1 MINFKWGIIAAA
13 GAFIVSFGIGLLS
26 GVAIIHVILRAFIFA
41 VVFFGVGFG
50 LKFVANNFF
59 PEMSAGIEGF
69 EGTETYEQQAGQR
82 VNIVLDT
89 AGEYAVPELFKS
101 PGAPDELGNIND
113 LVSGRFRPPQEGV
126 DRFGEESYNQNE
138 GFGMPEAEPASF
150 QNDFIPQPV
159 SYEKPQAE
167 KPAFNRQDF
176 NPSFGDGSD
185 GLGGLPD
192 LDAMAMAFS
201 PGGGHSSDAFTP
213 TDSFNGVFSSGSSDD
228 YEPESSG
235 YVGNK
240 PQPLK
245 GDFNPKELAE
255 GIRTVLAKEK

>member
-1 MINFKWGIIAAA
+1 MINFKWGIVAAA
-13 GAFIVSFGIGLLS
+13 GAFIVSFGIGLIS
-26 GVAIIHVILRAFIFA
+26 GVAIFHIILRAFLFA
-41 VVFFGVGFG
+41 AVFFGVGFG
-50 LKFVANNFF
+50 LRFITINFF
-59 PEMSAGIEGF
+59 PELSSVSDGF
-69 EGTETYEQQAGQR
+69 EGPETFEQQTGQR
-82 VNIVLDT
+82 VNITLDT

-113 LVSGRFRPPQEGV
+113 LVSGRFRPHQEGV
-126 DRFGEESYNQNE
+126 DRFREEGYNQNE
-138 GFGMPEAEPASF
+138 GFGGQESFGTPEAEQISF
-150 QNDFIPQPV
+150 PNDVRPQD
-159 SYEKPQAE
+159 E

-192 LDAMAMAFS
+192 LDAMARAFS

-213 TDSFNGVFSSGSSDD
+213 TDSFGGVFSTGSSDVF
-228 YEPESSG
+228 ESESSG

-240 PQPLK
+240 PQALK